1 MTVCTC
7 NPRTR
12 GRGCGDSGMT
22 EVAGQPTWQTV
33 SSEFR
38 KRETVSWGKGGC
50 SGQRDSGRHLKSY
63 SGLHTG
69 THGCKHLYTQEHA
82 PHTTNMCSHT
92 CTCVHT
98 HTKTKSFNILEAFP
112 SFYIS
117 LIFCFL

>member
-12 GRGCGDSGMT
+12 GRGCRDSGMT
-22 EVAGQPTWQTV
+22 EVAGLPTWQTV

-38 KRETVSWGKGGC
+38 KRETVSRGKGGC

-69 THGCKHLYTQEHA
+69 THGCKYLYTQEHA
-82 PHTTNMCSHT
+82 HLHT
-92 CTCVHT
+92 CMRHT
-98 HTKTKSFNILEAFP
+98 HKHVLSHMHMCAHTHKDKKF
-112 SFYIS
+112 
-117 LIFCFL
+117 